1 MMEENKMLHEEIIKT
16 TSYLDFSTKTAN
28 LNNLKYDRLTN
39 IWAQSVAIIKKIIV
53 LIFINNFRIMK
64 NLLLYMEVE

>member
-1 MMEENKMLHEEIIKT
+1 MMEQNKMLHEEIIKT
-16 TSYLDFSTKTAN
+16 TSYLDFSAKTAN

-39 IWAQSVAIIKKIIV
+39 IWTQSVTIIKKIIV

>member
-1 MMEENKMLHEEIIKT
+1 MGENRMLHEEIIKT

-39 IWAQSVAIIKKIIV
+39 IWTQSVTIIKKIIV

>member
-16 TSYLDFSTKTAN
+16 TNYYDFSTKTAN

-39 IWAQSVAIIKKIIV
+39 IWTQSVTIIKKIIV

>member
-1 MMEENKMLHEEIIKT
+1 MMGENRMLHDEIIKT

-39 IWAQSVAIIKKIIV
+39 IWTQSVTIIKKIIV